1 MTNAKKSLIYK
12 IISVLMVIAMF
23 MMTGCGSVDDDSPSD
38 GTSGS
43 ESQTSAG
50 GSSEKES
57 ESESDSQSTKPE
69 GYSYGEDWLDVYDA
83 EYTEKLLKM
92 GEQYFTV
99 SQLSSAF
106 EGGEVKAKGL
116 KKKSKYV
123 GIFYFMWLGL
133 P

>member
-23 MMTGCGSVDDDSPSD
+23 MMTGCGPVDDDSSSG

-69 GYSYGEDWLDVYDA
+69 GYAGYS
-83 EYTEKLLKM
+83 
-92 GEQYFTV
+92 
-99 SQLSSAF
+99 
-106 EGGEVKAKGL
+106 
-116 KKKSKYV
+116 
-123 GIFYFMWLGL
+123 
-133 P
+133 

>member
-23 MMTGCGSVDDDSPSD
+23 MMTGCGPVDDDSSSG
-38 GTSGS
+38 GTSG
-43 ESQTSAG
+43 
-50 GSSEKES
+50 
-57 ESESDSQSTKPE
+57 SESDSQSTKPE

-106 EGGEVKAKGL
+106 EGG
-116 KKKSKYV
+116 
-123 GIFYFMWLGL
+123 
-133 P
+133 